1 MALSAEK
8 KKEIAT
14 QYGGAATNTGSVE
27 VQVAMLTQRISD
39 MTTHLKIQKK
49 DKNTT
54 LSLIKLVGQ
63 RKRFLSYLMKNDVNR
78 YRELIAKL
86 GIRK

>member
-1 MALSAEK
+1 MALTSERIVELA
-8 KKEIAT
+8 KE
-14 QYGGAATNTGSVE
+14 YGGAAANTGKTE
-27 VQVAMLTQRISD
+27 VQVAMLTERIAE
-39 MTTHLKIQKK
+39 MTEHLKIQKN

-63 RKRFLSYLMKNDVNR
+63 RRKLLNYLAKSDINR

-86 GIRK
+86 KIRK